1 MNAPASSARHQLDDE
16 TVVWMLTGITA
27 ARAAAI
33 VTGLLN

>member
-16 TVVWMLTGITA
+16 AVVWMLTGIA
-27 ARAAAI
+27 AAIAAAI